1 MNLIRSLRQ
10 HPGRFALFRLR
21 DAGVWFVYPWLL
33 MELALPLHP
42 EETALQPLIL
52 RVLIYLPCWGTGLWL
67 SSTGAVLGVKAMLCR
82 RDVMPALIALTLTLV
97 TWILILFKYSSSRH
111 LFQFVTTPW
120 LFR

>member
-1 MNLIRSLRQ
+1 MIMTRSLRQ
-10 HPGRFALFRLR
+10 HPGRVALLRLR
-21 DAGVWFVYPWLL
+21 DSGVWFVYPWLL

-52 RVLIYLPCWGTGLWL
+52 RVLVYFPCWGSGLWL
-67 SSTGAVLGVKAMLCR
+67 SSTGAMLGVKAMVRR
-82 RDVMPALIALTLTLV
+82 RDVMPASIALTLTLF
-97 TWILILFKYSSSRH
+97 TWILILYKYSNSQH

>member
-1 MNLIRSLRQ
+1 MILFRSLRQ
-10 HPGRFALFRLR
+10 HPGRVALLWLR

-33 MELALPLHP
+33 LELALPLHP

-52 RVLIYLPCWGTGLWL
+52 RVLIYLPCWGYGLWL
-67 SSTGAVLGVKAMLCR
+67 SSSGAVLGVKAMVCR
-82 RDVMPALIALTLTLV
+82 RDVMPALMSLALSV
-97 TWILILFKYSSSRH
+97 FTWILILHKYSSSSH